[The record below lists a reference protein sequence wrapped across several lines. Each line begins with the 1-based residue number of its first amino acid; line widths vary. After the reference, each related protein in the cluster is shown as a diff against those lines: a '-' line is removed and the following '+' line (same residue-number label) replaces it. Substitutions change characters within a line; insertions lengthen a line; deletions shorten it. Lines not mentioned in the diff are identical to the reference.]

1 MGGKTWRYKHNLLM
15 RKLRRK
21 QKRKML
27 VAKKQIGSLC
37 PDFKSRLS

>member
-21 QKRKML
+21 YKRKAL
-27 VAKKQIGSLC
+27 TAKK
-37 PDFKSRLS
+37 RA